1 MILLKDKDMPSFI
14 LSLIQEAEWKSSK
27 GSIQKQHEIYEGQ
40 NLRKYLLFLASILLN
55 KNELTKTQW
64 VSHCISNI
72 KKDESPML
80 YLHLLEIISL
90 KTKFLIKFKN
100 VVFDFMAKLLPDNDN
115 DSQLASIV
123 SEIEKQWIDI

>member
-1 MILLKDKDMPSFI
+1 M
-14 LSLIQEAEWKSSK
+14 
-27 GSIQKQHEIYEGQ
+27 
-40 NLRKYLLFLASILLN
+40 RKYLLFLASILLN